1 MFYYQNSV
9 CCIWYLGVCSTV
21 VVSDRFVCLR
31 LNWPAEAECW
41 FQFCVV
47 LVFKVAVVRCSP
59 SVVLLPA
66 SNEATKKC

>member
-21 VVSDRFVCLR
+21 QVCGVRSICLLECLL
-31 LNWPAEAECW
+31 LNWQNVGFQ

-47 LVFKVAVVRCSP
+47 LVFKVAVV
-59 SVVLLPA
+59 LLPA